1 MIAVPFAIL
10 VVLIVIGMPI
20 GFALLVAAVATL
32 YTLGLAPIT
41 FIPDVLEDSV
51 QHFTLLAI
59 PFFLLA
65 AELLTAGGLIDRIFD
80 LARALVGRPWNAVLL
95 IAFVVA
101 MFWHATLGLQVV
113 IEDYVHTRWKEVS
126 LLVLVKFLAVLGAL
140 ASVLAVLR
148 IALGA

>member
-1 MIAVPFAIL
+1 MTAKDLRHPIKRARGLGSSQSGVGHWWTQRVTAVAL
-10 VVLIVIGMPI
+10 VVLGLWFVVTVLR
-20 GFALLVAAVATL
+20 LLHADYAT
-32 YTLGLAPIT
+32 
-41 FIPDVLEDSV
+41 
-51 QHFTLLAI
+51 
-59 PFFLLA
+59 
-65 AELLTAGGLIDRIFD
+65 
-80 LARALVGRPWNAVLL
+80 ARTLVGQPWNAVLL